1 MSAVSQNQSEN
12 VSTFSKSMN
21 FSWEIVSKLFLKC
34 QQIFRNVSTFSK
46 SANFSKRCQQFS
58 ENQCISR
65 EKNVSSFS
73 EMSANFLKMSA
84 SFSVLIFQ
92 TFSTT
97 LSACP
102 FRGDTS

>member
-21 FSWEIVSKLFLKC
+21 FSWEIVSKLFLRC

-58 ENQCISR
+58 ENQCISQ

-73 EMSANFLKMSA
+73 EMSAKNFLKISA
-84 SFSVLIFQ
+84 NFSLLD
-92 TFSTT
+92 FSNVVHHFV
-97 LSACP
+97 SVP
-102 FRGDTS
+102 F